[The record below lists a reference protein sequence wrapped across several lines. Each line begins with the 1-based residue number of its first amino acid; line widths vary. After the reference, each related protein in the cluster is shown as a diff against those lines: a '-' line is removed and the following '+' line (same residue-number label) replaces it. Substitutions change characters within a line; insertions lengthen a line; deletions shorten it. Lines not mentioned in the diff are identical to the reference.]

1 MNVFELGR
9 SHSSMFN
16 FAAEMIEFQDDQ
28 FGHQLEGLFTEIKNT
43 YVKPGISMPA
53 AMADK
58 YSVRM
63 SKLIFSRFG
72 LKCKVVYNE
81 HMAAIMPLYAN
92 RNHIFLTD
100 WQKGAAIEDQIK
112 FLEKI
117 KGEKGYID
125 LAKAKISGRYS
136 EYEHV
141 LYVNYDDF
149 FSEDM
154 LTPGQATGITLHEI
168 GHAFY
173 NISHSDR
180 WHSSNQILA
189 DLALTTVGKK
199 NTDRTHIYREI
210 EKYNDKIKK
219 EEIDKMMTGDPIVAG
234 YIWHKYIAEGN
245 FNTNGASTTVST
257 YDQTSCEQMA
267 DNFAAR
273 FGYGREVI
281 SGLEAVH
288 KVYGSFNHSWYMA
301 AWGMILEYAIIGAFN
316 AVAIAMIMAAFSVAT
331 GGAVLLIYGI
341 MIYIFTTAYVLSTGE
356 AKRDYTYDELKF
368 RYKRIRDQMVNRL
381 KDKALDKAIVKKIIG
396 DIAYTD
402 NVIKGI
408 YEDWSIYRV
417 ILNRVI
423 PSNRAAKNAIED
435 EQLLETLAANAMFMK
450 AAQIRT
456 SV

>member
-1 MNVFELGR
+1 MNVFDLGR
-9 SHSSMFN
+9 TSSGMFN
-16 FAAEMIEFQDDQ
+16 FANEMIEFQDDQ

-43 YVKPGISMPA
+43 YIKPDINMPA

-58 YSVRM
+58 FASRM
-63 SKLIFSRFG
+63 SKMIFDRFG

-92 RNHIFLTD
+92 RNHVFLD
-100 WQKGAAIEDQIK
+100 SWNKGAEIEDQIK
-112 FLEKI
+112 FLEKL
-117 KGEKGYID
+117 KNQRGYID

-136 EYEHV
+136 EYEHT

-149 FSEDM
+149 FSANM
-154 LTPGQATGITLHEI
+154 LTPSEATGITLHEI

-180 WHSSNQILA
+180 WHSANQILA
-189 DLALTTVGKK
+189 DLALTTVNKK

-219 EEIDKMMTGDPIVAG
+219 EEIDKMMTGEPVVAG

-245 FNTNGASTTVST
+245 FNSNGSTIKNST

-301 AWGMILEYAIIGAFN
+301 AWGMILEYALVGLGTSIAVAMITAAFN
-316 AVAIAMIMAAFSVAT
+316 IAA
-331 GGAVLLIYGI
+331 GGGVLLIYGVL
-341 MIYIFTTAYVLSTGE
+341 IYIFTTAYVLSTGE
-356 AKRDYTYDELKF
+356 ARRDYTYDELKF
-368 RYKRIRDQMVNRL
+368 RYKRLRDQMVNRL
-381 KDKALDKAIVKKIIG
+381 KDKSLDRTTVKKIVD
-396 DIAYTD
+396 DIAYAD

-417 ILNRVI
+417 MLNRVV
-423 PSNRAAKNAIED
+423 PSNWAAKNSIED
-435 EQLLETLAANAMFMK
+435 QQLLETLAANAIFMK

-456 SV
+456 AV